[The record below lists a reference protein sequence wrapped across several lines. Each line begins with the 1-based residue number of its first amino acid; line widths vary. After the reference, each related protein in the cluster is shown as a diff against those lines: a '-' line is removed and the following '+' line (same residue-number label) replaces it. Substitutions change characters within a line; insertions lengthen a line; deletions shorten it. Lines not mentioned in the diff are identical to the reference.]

1 MPQFP
6 LTDLLQINTED
17 EMSWY
22 VYTLHSAWNPEAFS
36 ERLHLFLELSPFRP
50 GFTVLKMSL
59 FTNLRTY
66 AYNSAKNR
74 TRKHRYYSF
83 HKI

>member
-22 VYTLHSAWNPEAFS
+22 VYTLHSAWNPGGIQWKAAFIS
-36 ERLHLFLELSPFRP
+36 W
-50 GFTVLKMSL
+50 TVLIPSWIYSAENVPFHQPQDICL
-59 FTNLRTY
+59 QLR
-66 AYNSAKNR
+66 KE
-74 TRKHRYYSF
+74 
-83 HKI
+83 

>member
-22 VYTLHSAWNPEAFS
+22 VYTLHSAWN
-36 ERLHLFLELSPFRP
+36 L
-50 GFTVLKMSL
+50 GG
-59 FTNLRTY
+59 
-66 AYNSAKNR
+66 
-74 TRKHRYYSF
+74 
-83 HKI
+83 IQ